1 MNNNVPNFT
10 AQEWGL
16 MRDYIENSSKQPRQN
31 LIELISNVDL
41 DVAQLGMNSGPYFM
55 LDRLLTDEQVKT
67 ETARCLRCGAAHVDE
82 SQCIGCGVC
91 TTRCKFDA
99 ITLYK
104 KYNEVPVP
112 NEELKKDVGREVMRR
127 IDAAYAGKP
136 LVNKVMKLVVKQKV
150 KPKKL
155 KEAKPRKW

>member
-1 MNNNVPNFT
+1 MDVT
-10 AQEWGL
+10 KKL
-16 MRDYIENSSKQPRQN
+16 TMRDERGVFT
-31 LIELISNVDL
+31 E
-41 DVAQLGMNSGPYFM
+41 
-55 LDRLLTDEQVKT
+55 EQVKT
-67 ETARCLRCGAAHVDE
+67 ETARCIRCGAAHVDE